1 MELSFHARGA
11 RLAATG
17 GASRVGPLLL
27 ALLASAAEEEGSAA
41 VQPDAS
47 LEMAAVKRS
56 ARASVRAWRS
66 RLGAGVYF
74 FFRQIFLF

>member
-41 VQPDAS
+41 VPPDAS

-56 ARASVRAWRS
+56 ATASVRALRS
-66 RLGAGVYF
+66 RLGAGCISFLGRYF
-74 FFRQIFLF
+74 FF

>member
-1 MELSFHARGA
+1 MYFFFSSYFFL
-11 RLAATG
+11 

-41 VQPDAS
+41 VPPDAS

-56 ARASVRAWRS
+56 ATATVRALRS
-66 RLGAGVYF
+66 RLGAGVHF
-74 FFRQIFLF
+74 LFQRIFLF